1 MALSLKSAPEDQS
14 LRASQLLFLSVSSF
28 AVVSACV
35 KSLSHIHFS
44 EVVFFRALI
53 TLSLCIWGIRR
64 QNLSFWGN
72 HKGYLIGRGL
82 AGTVALSLFF
92 FVLQRLPLA
101 TAVTLQYLS
110 PIFTVFWAQL
120 LFKERAS
127 LIQWL
132 FFMGGF
138 VGVWM
143 IQGFDARVEPWLAVV
158 GVISALASGLAY
170 TFVRRLRTT
179 DHELVIIFYF
189 PLVTIPAMLP
199 MVVQNWV
206 TPNLLDIGLLLLVGI
221 FTQLGQIYLTR
232 GYSLQKAA
240 NIGLVNYAGVVYAV
254 VIGFFVFGETIPWMA
269 ALGMALIVLCI
280 LAGRIW
286 GQSSIR

>member
-1 MALSLKSAPEDQS
+1 MKPESVPEDDS
-14 LRASQLLFLSVSSF
+14 LRASKLLFLSVSSF

-35 KSLSHIHFS
+35 KGLSHIHFS

-53 TLSLCIWGIRR
+53 TLSLCVWGIRR
-64 QNLSFWGN
+64 RSLSFFGN

-92 FVLQRLPLA
+92 FVLQKLPLA

-110 PIFTVFWAQL
+110 PIFTVFWAQV

-127 LIQWL
+127 LIQWI

-143 IQGFDARVEPWLAVV
+143 IQGFDARVEPWLALL
-158 GVISALASGLAY
+158 GVASAVAAGLAY

-189 PLVTIPAMLP
+189 PLVTIPVMLP
-199 MVVQNWV
+199 FVIQNWV
-206 TPNLLDIGLLLLVGI
+206 MPNLWEAFLLLLIGI

-240 NIGLVNYAGVVYAV
+240 NIGLVNYAGVIYAM
-254 VIGFFVFGETIPWMA
+254 VIGLLIFGETIPLMA

-280 LAGRIW
+280 MAGRIW